1 MARRALIIAALLCA
15 VSARAQDAGQQK
27 AREDRSMLSKEDEE
41 IVKELALLE
50 RMELVKNLE
59 LFEADKEK
67 DAEGKPPPERQP

>member
-1 MARRALIIAALLCA
+1 
-15 VSARAQDAGQQK
+15 
-27 AREDRSMLSKEDEE
+27 MLSKEDEE